1 MKARKSCEHGPENG
15 KEKFNQTRQRSDNG
29 FATKKVKGVN
39 DFPSRANDLE
49 NLNKDVKVD
58 GL

>member
-1 MKARKSCEHGPENG
+1 MNTAQKMARKSLTIQD
-15 KEKFNQTRQRSDNG
+15 KE
-29 FATKKVKGVN
+29 ATTVFTKVKGVN

-49 NLNKDVKVD
+49 NLNKDVKID